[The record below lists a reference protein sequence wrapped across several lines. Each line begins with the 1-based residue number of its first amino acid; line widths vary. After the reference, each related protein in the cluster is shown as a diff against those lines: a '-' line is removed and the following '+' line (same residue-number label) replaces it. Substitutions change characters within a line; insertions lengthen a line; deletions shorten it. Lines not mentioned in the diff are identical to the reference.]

1 MAIIK
6 PRPDRP
12 GRPVPTPVVAKPS
25 YKHIVVDNEYQPTET
40 LQVFVE
46 GYPWTVETYY
56 GQILGLDSPLSG
68 QGLATDPTQQAY
80 KAILAMEV
88 RVTSPLTSPTQ
99 NESTGDLGS
108 TGVATLYPP
117 MIPNKG
123 DMFTADLLDGRL
135 GVFEVTNSIRL
146 SMFRETCHSIEYKL
160 VDFGASAARLADL
173 KRKVVQTLHFE
184 KDFVFHGQ
192 NPLLV
197 SDDYEN
203 YQYLRRNY
211 RNLVS
216 QYFKKYSSR
225 EYGTLI
231 MPDQSQITYDGF
243 LLKALLQHLST
254 NDAKEIQYLRV
265 LNTDDDQSTMSD
277 SIWTVLGSRDREL
290 FNDIFTR
297 VGAVRAASFTVNPVF
312 DGIRYSGMKQV
323 IYPMD
328 PMFRVDHQ
336 HTNEPK
342 DVSAFTPTRVIDT
355 RRRKLSSLIDAT
367 KPDDSLSGIKDTL
380 VDGYYV
386 FSKEF
391 YENNRDAPN
400 QSLLELCVH
409 DYIDGKDIPY
419 HKVRELV
426 EASSKWDNVNSF
438 YYIPVLIILIKSV
451 IRSI

>member
-12 GRPVPTPVVAKPS
+12 GRPVPTPIISKPT
-25 YKHIVVDNEYQPTET
+25 YKHIAVDNDYQPTET

-46 GYPWTVETYY
+46 GYPWTTETYY
-56 GQILGLDSPLSG
+56 SQILGLDSPVAG
-68 QGLATDPTQQAY
+68 QGLGTDPTQQAY
-80 KAILAMEV
+80 KAIKAMEI
-88 RVTSPLTSPTQ
+88 RVTSPLTSPSQT
-99 NESTGDLGS
+99 ESTGELGS
-108 TGVATLYPP
+108 TGAATLYPP
-117 MIPNKG
+117 LIPNKG

-135 GVFEVTNSIRL
+135 GVFEITNSTRL
-146 SMFRETCHSIEYKL
+146 SIFRETCHSIEYKL

-173 KRKVVQTLHFE
+173 IRKVVQTVFFE

-211 RNLVS
+211 RNLIS
-216 QYFKKYSSR
+216 QYFKKFTSR

-231 MPDQSQITYDGF
+231 MPDQQQITYDGF

-277 SIWTVLGSRDREL
+277 SIWTVLATRNRET
-290 FNDIFTR
+290 FNDAFTK

-323 IYPMD
+323 IYPID

-342 DVSAFTPTRVIDT
+342 DVSPFTPTRWEDP
-355 RRRKLSSLIDAT
+355 RKRKLSSLIDAT
-367 KPDDSLSGIKDTL
+367 KPDESLTCIKNALT
-380 VDGYYV
+380 DGYYV

-391 YENNRDAPN
+391 YENDRDSPT
-400 QSLLELCVH
+400 QSMLELCVQ

-419 HKVRELV
+419 HKIRELV
-426 EASSKWDNVNSF
+426 EASVKWDNVNSF
-438 YYIPVLIILIKSV
+438 YFIPVLIILVKSV